1 LKIWTGAADKS
12 YGVQVAKLA
21 GLPPAA
27 VSRAREVLNK
37 LEADHDGQKDSLG
50 ALPLFTAS
58 PPPAKVKPSEIEL
71 ALRALNADDLSPRA
85 ALDLIYELKAKLN

>member
-1 LKIWTGAADKS
+1 
-12 YGVQVAKLA
+12 
-21 GLPPAA
+21 
-27 VSRAREVLNK
+27 
-37 LEADHDGQKDSLG
+37 LG